1 MNPHFDLPL
10 TPQGALQPLSSG
22 EGSGRQDHPAH
33 LDRAEPRVRVGPRP
47 EPGLS
52 ASPAAAGLPQTTAG
66 SARAPT
72 VLIAGDC
79 MLDVYL
85 EGAVHRISP
94 EAPVPVL
101 HLQQQSQRAG
111 GAANVALNLSTLDCA
126 CTLTGVVGDDAAGDQ
141 LAGLL
146 DRRGIHQQFVRS
158 AEVHTTQ
165 KIRLV
170 SQRQQL
176 LRMDVEGPPPEA
188 CVQSFNAL
196 ARDLAHRH
204 RWVLVSD
211 YGKGALRDVQAL
223 IGYCRH
229 QPCRV
234 LVDPK
239 RPDLLAYRGAWL
251 LKPNLSEMRAA
262 VGSWTDEKDLCER
275 VAGLQRSLEIEH
287 ILLTRGEAGM
297 TLFSREGLCL
307 HVPALARE
315 VYDVSGAGDTVLAAL
330 TCFLVR
336 GETLE
341 DAVRAANRA
350 AGLVVEKLGTAS
362 VTLEEMGMAA

>member
-1 MNPHFDLPL
+1 M
-10 TPQGALQPLSSG
+10 TPKFEWPLSPHG
-22 EGSGRQDHPAH
+22 GAVAPA
-33 LDRAEPRVRVGPRP
+33 AGAT
-47 EPGLS
+47 S
-52 ASPAAAGLPQTTAG
+52 ASRAAPG
-66 SARAPT
+66 SRAPS

-101 HLQQQSQRAG
+101 HLRQQSHRAG
-111 GAANVALNLSTLDCA
+111 GAANVALNLSTLDCP
-126 CTLTGVVGDDAAGDQ
+126 CTVTGVVGDDSAGEQ
-141 LAGLL
+141 LAALL
-146 DRRGIHQQFVRS
+146 DRPGIHQHLIRS
-158 AEVHTTQ
+158 DEVNTTQ

-176 LRMDVEGPPPEA
+176 LRMDVEDPLPEA

-223 IGYCRH
+223 IGAWRH

-239 RPDLLAYRGAWL
+239 RPDLQAYRGAWL

-262 VGSWTDEKDLCER
+262 VGHWTDEKDLCER
-275 VAGLQRSLEIEH
+275 VAGLQRSLEIDH

-297 TLFSREGLCL
+297 TLFSREGLSL

-350 AGLVVEKLGTAS
+350 AGLVVQKFGTAS

>member
-1 MNPHFDLPL
+1 MTLRFDTPLGSRAPPSGTSSQPQQDSPLP
-10 TPQGALQPLSSG
+10 A
-22 EGSGRQDHPAH
+22 
-33 LDRAEPRVRVGPRP
+33 PRSR
-47 EPGLS
+47 S
-52 ASPAAAGLPQTTAG
+52 
-66 SARAPT
+66 APT

-85 EGAVHRISP
+85 EGAVNRISP

-101 HLQQQSQRAG
+101 HLQKQSQRAG
-111 GAANVALNLSTLDCA
+111 GAANVALNLSALECP
-126 CTLTGVVGDDAAGDQ
+126 CTLTGLIGDDAAGQQ
-141 LAGLL
+141 LTTLL
-146 DRRGIHQQFVRS
+146 DRPGIHLQLLRS
-158 AEVHTTQ
+158 AEVSTIQ

-170 SQRQQL
+170 AQRQQL
-176 LRMDVEGPPPEA
+176 LRMEVEAPPPEA
-188 CVQSFNAL
+188 CVQSFNAMT
-196 ARDLAHRH
+196 RDLAHHH

-211 YGKGALRDVQAL
+211 YGKGALRDVQDL
-223 IGYCRH
+223 IRACRH

-239 RPDLLAYRGAWL
+239 RPDLEAYRGAWL

-262 VGSWTDEKDLCER
+262 VGHWHDEKDLCEKLAR
-275 VAGLQRSLEIEH
+275 LQRSLEIDH

-330 TCFLVR
+330 TCFLAR

-350 AGLVVEKLGTAS
+350 AGLVVEKFGTAS

>member
-1 MNPHFDLPL
+1 MTVRFDTPLNPQ
-10 TPQGALQPLSSG
+10 TQ
-22 EGSGRQDHPAH
+22 
-33 LDRAEPRVRVGPRP
+33 AEPRPSVQAGRP
-47 EPGLS
+47 
-52 ASPAAAGLPQTTAG
+52 PA
-66 SARAPT
+66 
-72 VLIAGDC
+72 VLIVGDC

-101 HLQQQSQRAG
+101 HLQKQSQRAG
-111 GAANVALNLSTLDCA
+111 GAANVALNLAALECP
-126 CTLTGVVGDDAAGDQ
+126 CTLTGLVGDDSAGAC
-141 LAGLL
+141 LSNLL
-146 DRRGIHQQFVRS
+146 DRPGIHQQLVRS
-158 AEVHTTQ
+158 PDISTTQ
-165 KIRLV
+165 KIRMV

-188 CVQSFNAL
+188 CIQSFNAL

-211 YGKGALRDVQAL
+211 YAKGALRDVQTL
-223 IGYCRH
+223 IQHCRH
-229 QPCRV
+229 QPSRI

-239 RPDLLAYRGAWL
+239 RKDLEAYRGAWL
-251 LKPNLSEMRAA
+251 LKPNLNEMKAA
-262 VGSWTDEKDLCER
+262 VGDWTDEKDLCEKLGR
-275 VAGLQRSLEIEH
+275 LQRALDIDH

-297 TLFSREGLCL
+297 TLFSRDGLCL
-307 HVPALARE
+307 HVPTEARE

-330 TCFLVR
+330 TCFLAR

-350 AGLVVEKLGTAS
+350 AGLVVGKFGTAS

>member
-1 MNPHFDLPL
+1 MSASFDSPL
-10 TPQGALQPLSSG
+10 GVGAP
-22 EGSGRQDHPAH
+22 
-33 LDRAEPRVRVGPRP
+33 PRP
-47 EPGLS
+47 ERRNAPG
-52 ASPAAAGLPQTTAG
+52 AGKPP
-66 SARAPT
+66 S

-85 EGAVHRISP
+85 EGAVDRISP

-101 HLQQQSQRAG
+101 HLKKQSQRAG
-111 GAANVALNLSTLDCA
+111 GAANVALNLSALDCP
-126 CTLTGVVGDDAAGDQ
+126 CTLTGLIGDDSAGHC
-141 LAGLL
+141 LTGLL
-146 DRRGIHQQFVRS
+146 DRPGIHQQLVRS
-158 AEVHTTQ
+158 PDLSTTQ

-176 LRMDVEGPPPEA
+176 LRMDVEEPPPEP
-188 CVQSFNAL
+188 CIQSLNAL

-211 YGKGALRDVQAL
+211 YGKGALRDVRDL
-223 IGYCRH
+223 IDSCRH

-239 RPDLLAYRGAWL
+239 RKNLEAYTGAWL
-251 LKPNLSEMRAA
+251 LKPNLQEMRAA
-262 VGSWTDEKDLCER
+262 VGDWNDEKDLCER
-275 VAGLQRSLEIEH
+275 LARLQRALEIDH

-307 HVPALARE
+307 HVPTEARE

-330 TCFLVR
+330 TCFLAR
-336 GETLE
+336 GEPLE

-350 AGLVVEKLGTAS
+350 AGLVVGKFGTAS